1 MGPGPNAGADMIYTG
16 KQAMLFGGT
25 GGIALGH
32 NAQLPCSQNKNEEE
46 GNKIK

>member
-1 MGPGPNAGADMIYTG
+1 MKYGRHQGLNISGPGPTAGADMVYTG

-32 NAQLPCSQNKNEEE
+32 N
-46 GNKIK
+46 I